1 MGQLKPG
8 NVNDMADSMAQMI
21 SDFMESE
28 WQAAYPG
35 DTLANQGKRD
45 REVLFAAIAKGV
57 LGYLHQNL
65 ESLETTVVHDQ
76 DGGHKHHL
84 VFDLDE

>member
-8 NVNDMADSMAQMI
+8 SVNDMTDSMAQMI
-21 SDFMESE
+21 SDFMETE

-35 DTLANQGKRD
+35 DTLPNLGKRD
-45 REVLFAAIAKGV
+45 REILFVAIAKGV

-65 ESLETTVVHDQ
+65 ESLETTVMHDT
-76 DGGHKHHL
+76 DHGHEHHL
-84 VFDLDE
+84 LFDLSD